1 MTRANLKIIEELK
14 EFISIATR
22 SPAILKNFTTA
33 EYAFT
38 RKRKLPFNRLVLL
51 IVRLCKKTLSIEIE
65 KFFEEMNLS
74 TSCSVSAFCQQRMKL
89 DSIFYEVWNKLL
101 CASYYHYY
109 GADVKRWK
117 GYRLIA
123 ADGSNISLVKT
134 PALEDYFGGQGNQLG
149 TFVQAKA
156 YYCYDVLN
164 ELILLAKLAPYR
176 TGELNIAY
184 STTDNLE
191 EDMLMIYDRN
201 FCNYKMVALHIW
213 REKEIKFI
221 IRAKETQK
229 VIRSFIQSGNVSD
242 IVYLMPTPSSI
253 VGLYKNGFIIDKG
266 TLLKVRLVRVEL
278 GKSVE
283 VLMTNLWEEEGYSS
297 DEFKDLY
304 FKRWEVETNISIQK
318 NILQLE
324 SFSGLTPL
332 SVKQDFHATV
342 FITNFHSILIKEAQL
357 NIENTQTGRKY
368 PMKVNRNK
376 SIGKLKVNLISLF
389 TNNEPETI
397 LKILNNYFSRD
408 PVPIRKNRTYPRIV
422 KNKQSKSK
430 HKTYMNYKPAF

>member
-109 GADVKRWK
+109 GAEVKRWK

-376 SIGKLKVNLISLF
+376 SIGKLKVSLISLF